1 MGENGNRPVR
11 VNDPILRS
19 LVAVVGALA
28 SWSLVQVNDHSK
40 ILAAMS
46 EKQTYIQASQHQ
58 AENRNDMI
66 VGEIRR
72 DVREIRS
79 MIEKR
84 TP

>member
-1 MGENGNRPVR
+1 MGESGNRPVR

-28 SWSLVQVNDHSK
+28 SWALVQVNDHSK

-46 EKQTYIQASQHQ
+46 EKQTYIQATQTQ
-58 AENRNDMI
+58 AENRNDVM

-79 MIEKR
+79 MIERK